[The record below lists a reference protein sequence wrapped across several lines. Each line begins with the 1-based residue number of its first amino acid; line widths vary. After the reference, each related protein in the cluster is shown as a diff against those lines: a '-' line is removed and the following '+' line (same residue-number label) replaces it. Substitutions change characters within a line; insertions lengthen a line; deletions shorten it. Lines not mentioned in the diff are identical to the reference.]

1 MKKGWGKRI
10 VGFFGRVVFGF
21 VALSLFFVVLYRF
34 VPVYLTPLM
43 LLRCIEQL
51 AEGKTMRLQHRW
63 VPLEAMSGHLP
74 LAVVCSEDQTFL
86 RHFGFD
92 LRAIESALTS
102 FDDGGSLRGASTISQ
117 QTAKNV
123 FLLPHRSWL
132 RKGFEVYFTLL
143 IEAFWSKKRILEVYL
158 NSIEMG
164 QGVYGAEA
172 ASAHHFQIRAKNLSR
187 TQAAAIA
194 AILPNPLHY
203 RANPPSPYIKKR
215 IRWITGQMSRFG
227 ALHLQ

>member
-1 MKKGWGKRI
+1 MKNRVGKGI
-10 VGFFGRVVFGF
+10 DGFFWKIVLGF
-21 VALSLFFVVLYRF
+21 VAFSLFFVILYRF

-51 AEGKTMRLQHRW
+51 AEGKTLRLQHRW
-63 VPLEAMSGHLP
+63 VPLEAMSSHLP
-74 LAVVCSEDQTFL
+74 LAVICSEDQNFL

-92 LRAIESALTS
+92 LQAIESALTS
-102 FDDGGSLRGASTISQ
+102 FEDGGSVRGASTISQ

-123 FLLPHRSWL
+123 FLLPYRSWL

-143 IEAFWSKKRILEVYL
+143 IETFWSKKRILEVYL

-164 QGVYGAEA
+164 QGIYGAEA
-172 ASAHHFQIRAKNLSR
+172 AAGHHFQIPAKNLSR
-187 TQAAAIA
+187 NQAAAIA
-194 AILPNPLHY
+194 AILPNPLNY

-215 IRWITGQMSRFG
+215 IRWISGQMSRFG
-227 ALHLQ
+227 ELHLQ

>member
-1 MKKGWGKRI
+1 MKKGRGKRI
-10 VGFFGRVVFGF
+10 GGFFGRIALGF
-21 VALSLFFVVLYRF
+21 VAISMFFVVLYRF

-43 LLRCIEQL
+43 LLRCGQQL
-51 AEGKTMRLQHRW
+51 AEGKTLRLQHRW
-63 VPLEAMSGHLP
+63 VPLAAMSGHLP

-92 LRAIESALTS
+92 LQAIESALAS
-102 FDDGGSLRGASTISQ
+102 FEDGGSLRGASTISQ

-172 ASAHHFQIRAKNLSR
+172 AATQHFQIRAKNLSR

-194 AILPNPLHY
+194 AILPNPLKY

-227 ALHLQ
+227 TLHLQ